1 MSTGRERAGSL
12 PGLGMFCFGMSIII
26 AATVLNIAH
35 DRLSGH
41 GLESLPPF
49 LAHLYDMSGKL
60 GVTVALVSAGLSII
74 TLGFALQRNRQVQ
87 VRSANPLARQP
98 YFCTPEGDGAGPEV
112 SRSGAVVLQT
122 RKYLPAHSLSGTIGW
137 PATR

>member
-49 LAHLYDMSGKL
+49 LARLFKL
-60 GVTVALVSAGLSII
+60 RQSSLEPSLI
-74 TLGFALQRNRQVQ
+74 LLKQRPAPL
-87 VRSANPLARQP
+87 VRS
-98 YFCTPEGDGAGPEV
+98 
-112 SRSGAVVLQT
+112 RSSSN
-122 RKYLPAHSLSGTIGW
+122 LP
-137 PATR
+137 

>member
-49 LAHLYDMSGKL
+49 LAHMYDMSGKL

-87 VRSANPLARQP
+87 VRSANPLD
-98 YFCTPEGDGAGPEV
+98 C
-112 SRSGAVVLQT
+112 
-122 RKYLPAHSLSGTIGW
+122 W
-137 PATR
+137 PFRAT